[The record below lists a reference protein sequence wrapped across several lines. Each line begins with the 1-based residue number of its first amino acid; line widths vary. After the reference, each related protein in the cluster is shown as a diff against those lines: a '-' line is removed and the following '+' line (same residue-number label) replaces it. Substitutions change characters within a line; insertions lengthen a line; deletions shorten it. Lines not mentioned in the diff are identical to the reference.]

1 MRFLNAT
8 HENHSFVKCQTP
20 CDKGQQSKE
29 PAMFSRFLAH
39 MQMRRSTAF
48 LLARADDLLLDDI
61 GISRADLHAMHDGL
75 HGATPGLPA
84 RPVQPLGSA
93 LPVAG

>member
-1 MRFLNAT
+1 
-8 HENHSFVKCQTP
+8 
-20 CDKGQQSKE
+20 
-29 PAMFSRFLAH
+29 MFSRLFAL

-48 LLARADDLLLDDI
+48 LLARADDHLLDDI
-61 GISRADLHAMHDGL
+61 GLSRDELHALHDGL